1 MSERKHWWEHL
12 LPPGPRRPTHVDR
25 QLARRRRRNRHLMLT
40 AARRDSFRCCWRQR
54 PPWQPGDPS
63 RRFRRHQALHHYRL
77 SERWAHTE
85 APGGRDEG
93 A

>member
-1 MSERKHWWEHL
+1 MTERKHWWEHL
-12 LPPGPRRPTHVDR
+12 LPLGPRRPTYVDR

-63 RRFRRHQALHHYRL
+63 RRFRRRQIVAPLK
-77 SERWAHTE
+77 WAHTE
-85 APGGRDEG
+85 AQGERNES

>member
-12 LPPGPRRPTHVDR
+12 LPPGPRRPMHVDR
-25 QLARRRRRNRHLMLT
+25 QLARRRRRNRHLMVT
-40 AARRDSFRCCWRQR
+40 ASRHDSFRCCWRQR

-63 RRFRRHQALHHYRL
+63 RRFRRHLRL
-77 SERWAHTE
+77 THVDTERWAHTE
-85 APGGRDEG
+85 AQGERNGS